1 MALSHDIVSQ
11 FAKMVNKPE
20 EKKEETI
27 KGTFQLINGK
37 EYVKLDGSNIYTPV
51 TSTVE
56 AENGDRVNVLLKDH
70 AALLTSNIT
79 SPSARNKDVTVLRD
93 EVDEQGNVIKQMD
106 NSITQQGNSI
116 IQMNNTI
123 NQQNDVLNSYGNV
136 IDQQNNIIQQ
146 HGNVIEQHGDDITS
160 MNNTIVSQ
168 GNSITQLNNTVD
180 AQNNTLTL
188 HDNRITANSND
199 IVAQGNTIRAHGTTL
214 ETFNSNIRILN
225 SAFTIHDGVMEGLAQ
240 IIVNDLKTNHL
251 NTTYAT
257 IDFSNIQMAAVTK
270 LFTDSGII
278 KDLVVQEG
286 KITGELV
293 GVTIKGDLIEGNTIV
308 ADKLVIKGDNGLY
321 YKLNTN
327 GETVA
332 SEQTNKNSLNGSIIT
347 AHSITADR
355 IQVTDLVAFGATIG
369 GYHIDTHSLYSGAKS
384 SIDNSTAGVYLG
396 DDGQM
401 NIGNNTEYVKFYK
414 DSNNNYKL
422 DISAENIKLGSS
434 NKTIQEEMV
443 NVFNQEIN
451 DIEIGGRNYY
461 IIKDSVEGY
470 IDSNGTIAS
479 PSVAHK
485 ERTSDYIEVTPGE
498 NVYFQMWVT
507 PEPASNDNYLW
518 MAYQF
523 YGSDKS
529 VVGER
534 HTKTKGANTG
544 TLQFD
549 FFKMVVPENAAYL
562 RVSGRF
568 YNDGR
573 IKVEK
578 GTLPTDWSPA
588 PEDTDVNI
596 EIGGRNYISN
606 LVANWV
612 NGSWSTPETG
622 HPSVIQTAAGR
633 ISLANQIKVEPDEIY
648 WVKIYTKET
657 EEDLSNVSI
666 LFRHI
671 DENGNYLGQSTLG
684 IKDQKWKCPASCEY
698 IAVTLYENCS
708 LDYIENGTIQLKLE
722 KGDTSTDWTYSA
734 EDINTMINGVNITAT
749 STSDKLNDFLGG
761 EQTTLTKIRT
771 DVSTE
776 IDNEIKKQILD
787 KFTTLVGEEQLVKDG
802 KTAYDNVQ
810 LINSVIRRGADE
822 YGNPYIELGVEPTGD
837 IQETY
842 RLRMTNNEIYMVYGA
857 GDSTKLEKL
866 TKWYTKDGQSALEV
880 NSLLTQQEMAIK
892 PFSYIKNDDGSLS
905 FRKVE

>member
-1 MALSHDIVSQ
+1 MALSHDVVSQ

-20 EKKEETI
+20 EKKEETV
-27 KGTFQLINGK
+27 KGTFKLING
-37 EYVKLDGSNIYTPV
+37 ESYVQLDGSNIYTPV

-56 AENGDRVNVLLKDH
+56 AEDGDRVNVLLKDH

-79 SPSARNKDVTVLRD
+79 SPSARNKDVTALRD
-93 EVDEQGNVIKQMD
+93 EVDEQGNTIQQMD
-106 NSITQQGNSI
+106 NSIKQQGNSI
-116 IQMNNTI
+116 IQINNAI
-123 NQQNDVLNSYGNV
+123 NEQNNIINAHGNR
-136 IDQQNNIIQQ
+136 IDAQDNIIQQ
-146 HGNVIEQHGDDITS
+146 HGNVIQQHGDDITS

-168 GNSITQLNNTVD
+168 GNSISQMNDTITSQGNTIT
-180 AQNNTLTL
+180 A
-188 HDNRITANSND
+188 HDNRITANENN
-199 IVAQGNTIRAHGTTL
+199 ITAQGNTIAAHGTTL

-225 SAFTIHDGVMEGLAQ
+225 SAFIIHDGVMEGLAQ
-240 IIVNDLKTNHL
+240 IIVNDLTTNHL
-251 NTTYAT
+251 NTMYAN
-257 IDFSNIQMAAVTK
+257 IDFSNIQMAAVQK
-270 LFTDSGII
+270 LFTESGII

-332 SEQTNKNSLNGSIIT
+332 SEQTNQNSLNGSIIT

-369 GYHIDTHSLYSGAKS
+369 GYHIDTHSLYSGVKS
-384 SIDNSTAGVYLG
+384 SVDNSTAGVFLG

-401 NIGNNTEYVKFYK
+401 AIGDNENYIKFYK
-414 DSNNNYKL
+414 DQNDEFKL

-443 NVFNQEIN
+443 TVFDQEIN
-451 DIEIGGRNYY
+451 DVEIGGRNYY

-479 PSVAHK
+479 PSVIHK

-498 NVYFQMWVT
+498 NIYFQMWVT
-507 PEPASNDNYLW
+507 PEPASQNNYLW

-529 VVGER
+529 VVR
-534 HTKTKGANTG
+534 SRPSKTKGANTG

-549 FFKMVVPENAAYL
+549 FFKMVVPEDAAYL

-612 NGSWSTPETG
+612 DGSWSTPETG

-633 ISLANQIKVEPDEIY
+633 ISLANQIKVEPNELY

-671 DENGNYLGQSTLG
+671 DKNGNYLGQSTLG

-698 IAVTLYENCS
+698 VAVTLYENCS
-708 LDYIENGTIQLKLE
+708 LDYIENGTIRLKLE
-722 KGDTSTDWTYSA
+722 KGDTSTDWTYST

-749 STSDKLNDFLGG
+749 SASDKLNDFLDG

-857 GDSTKLEKL
+857 GDSTKLKKL
-866 TKWYTKDGQSALEV
+866 TKWYTKDGRSALEV

-905 FRKVE
+905 FRKV

>member
-1 MALSHDIVSQ
+1 MALSHDVVSQ

-79 SPSARNKDVTVLRD
+79 SPSARNKDVTALRD

-116 IQMNNTI
+116 IQINNAI
-123 NQQNDVLNSYGNV
+123 NQQNDVINSHGNR
-136 IDQQNNIIQQ
+136 IDAQDNIIQQ
-146 HGNVIEQHGDDITS
+146 HSNVIEQHGDDITS

-168 GNSITQLNNTVD
+168 GNSINQINNTITS
-180 AQNNTLTL
+180 QGNTIAA
-188 HDNRITANSND
+188 HDNRITANENN
-199 IVAQGNTIRAHGTTL
+199 ITAQGNTIAAHGTAL

-225 SAFTIHDGVMEGLAQ
+225 SAFIIHDGVMEGLAQ

-251 NTTYAT
+251 NATYAN
-257 IDFSNIQMAAVTK
+257 IDFSNIQMAAVQK
-270 LFTDSGII
+270 LFTESGII

-327 GETVA
+327 GETIA
-332 SEQTNKNSLNGSIIT
+332 SEQTNKNSLNGSVIT

-384 SIDNSTAGVYLG
+384 SVNNSTAGVYLG

-401 NIGNNTEYVKFYK
+401 NIGNNTEYIKFYK

-443 NVFNQEIN
+443 TVFDQEIN
-451 DIEIGGRNYY
+451 DVEIGGRNYY

-479 PSVAHK
+479 PSVVHK

-498 NVYFQMWVT
+498 NIYFQMWVT

-523 YGSDKS
+523 YGSNKS

-549 FFKMVVPENAAYL
+549 FFKMVVPEDAAYL

-612 NGSWSTPETG
+612 DGSWSTPETG

-633 ISLANQIKVEPDEIY
+633 ISLANQIKVEPDELY
-648 WVKIYTKET
+648 WAKIYTKET

-684 IKDQKWKCPASCEY
+684 IKDQKWKCPPSCEY
-698 IAVTLYENCS
+698 VAVTLYENCS
-708 LDYIENGTIQLKLE
+708 LDYIENGIIQLKLE

-749 STSDKLNDFLGG
+749 SASDKLNDFLDG